1 MRQKPDLKSLSD
13 AELLRRLTELAQH
26 SRRVEAELIA
36 HIAEVDERRLY
47 AREAMPS
54 MFAYCRE
61 VLHLSEPE
69 AYLRIAVARAS
80 RQHPMLLTMLA
91 DGRLHLSGIERLAPH
106 LTRDNRETLLN
117 RATHKSKRQVE
128 ELVAELQP
136 RPDVRAAM
144 RRLPERRRLAQPT
157 PALQLRPDG
166 VAPTSAELRLD
177 GAQSAPRPVPARP
190 AAVEPL
196 APARYKVCFTASA
209 GLRDKLERLQA
220 LMRSS
225 VPDGDLAKII
235 DLAVTEKLERLET
248 KRFANTKTPRK
259 SFAETDTT
267 PTSRHIPAAVRRAVH
282 ERDGGRCTYQDKG
295 GKRCSKRDD
304 LEFHHR
310 NPFGRGGD
318 HSPTNLSMTCK
329 AHNALLAE
337 DDYGKE
343 KMARFR
349 RSASRVSERAVVYSG
364 GHRTTGSRARPSP

>member
-166 VAPTSAELRLD
+166 V
-177 GAQSAPRPVPARP
+177 QSAPRPVPARP

-225 VPDGDLAKII
+225 VPDGDLA
-235 DLAVTEKLERLET
+235 
-248 KRFANTKTPRK
+248 
-259 SFAETDTT
+259 
-267 PTSRHIPAAVRRAVH
+267 
-282 ERDGGRCTYQDKG
+282 
-295 GKRCSKRDD
+295 
-304 LEFHHR
+304 
-310 NPFGRGGD
+310 
-318 HSPTNLSMTCK
+318 
-329 AHNALLAE
+329 
-337 DDYGKE
+337 
-343 KMARFR
+343 
-349 RSASRVSERAVVYSG
+349 
-364 GHRTTGSRARPSP
+364 